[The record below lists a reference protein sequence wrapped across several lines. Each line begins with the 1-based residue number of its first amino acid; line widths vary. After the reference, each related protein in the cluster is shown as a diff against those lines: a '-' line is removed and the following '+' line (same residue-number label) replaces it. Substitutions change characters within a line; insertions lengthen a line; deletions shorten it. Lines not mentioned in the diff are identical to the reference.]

1 MSNSMK
7 LIART
12 LIILV
17 LMAAGSWLNNQLD
30 QFNSSTGQLGFL
42 SFAAMY
48 AVYFLIG
55 IALGS
60 TANPR
65 FTKAKNKWVYFIPM
79 ILFALIG
86 TQWFFSPLFNVSS
99 LPFGIGAHLLQFS
112 YLSWGLVG
120 YFLNL
125 SLR

>member
-7 LIART
+7 LISRA

-48 AVYFLIG
+48 VVYFLIG

-60 TANPR
+60 TASPR
-65 FTKAKNKWVYFIPM
+65 FTKAKNKWIYVIP
-79 ILFALIG
+79 ILLFALIG
-86 TQWFFSPLFNVSS
+86 AQWFFSPFFNVAS